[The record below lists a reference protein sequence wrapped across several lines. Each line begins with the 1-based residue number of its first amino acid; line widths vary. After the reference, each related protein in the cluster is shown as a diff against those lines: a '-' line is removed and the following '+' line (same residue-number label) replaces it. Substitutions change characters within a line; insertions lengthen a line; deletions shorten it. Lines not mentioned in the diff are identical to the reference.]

1 MPRELHCAADTW
13 RSLCDSRERLA
24 TWIGGV
30 TEAER
35 NRQVRA
41 GSATGRGVE
50 LVLQSIQT
58 LLTGSEAQFRP
69 RVRIPP
75 DPLGHACGEQSGTVH
90 PVVLRDY
97 CRFDS
102 CWPYYERRR

>member
-75 DPLGHACGEQSGTVH
+75 DPIQPRRCVAVGFCSPPSSSGGGGFSQSGKV
-90 PVVLRDY
+90 
-97 CRFDS
+97 S
-102 CWPYYERRR
+102 E